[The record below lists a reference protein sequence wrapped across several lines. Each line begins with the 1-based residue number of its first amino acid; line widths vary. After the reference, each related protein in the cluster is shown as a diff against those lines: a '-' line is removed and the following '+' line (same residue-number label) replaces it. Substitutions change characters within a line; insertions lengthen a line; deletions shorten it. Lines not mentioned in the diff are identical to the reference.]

1 MSSAIIKLSQLVP
14 SRGKQKYRAI
24 KCAYKETHIDYRKS
38 LQYNLT
44 DMATKEEMLVKK
56 ISKLE
61 EHARILVDEMNSL
74 GLTENLVLL
83 RTLFNSVQELEVE
96 RKIYNKMKKLL
107 KNEECKRHQFIL
119 DNMRENILLKNFY
132 RLKLLP
138 SKKNRQSMMK
148 KARKLEKEKD
158 MCDATNYDIDEALH
172 FEVEDTDPE
181 PSENMLFNEWIKG
194 ISNANSRTNIPV
206 LTTLGFSKE
215 LPDSMDKDVD
225 DTLYERLKNLKMH

>member
-14 SRGKQKYRAI
+14 SRGKQKYRAV
-24 KCAYKETHIDYRKS
+24 KSAYKEKHVDYRKS

-44 DMATKEEMLVKK
+44 DIATKEEMLVKK

-61 EHARILVDEMNSL
+61 EHARILVDEMNCL

-132 RLKLLP
+132 RLKLSP
-138 SKKNRQSMMK
+138 SKQNRQSMMK

-158 MCDATNYDIDEALH
+158 MCDATNDDIDEALH
-172 FEVEDTDPE
+172 FEVEDTDQE
-181 PSENMLFNEWIKG
+181 SSENMLFNQWIKG
-194 ISNANSRTNIPV
+194 ISNANSRINIPV

-215 LPDSMDKDVD
+215 LPDSDDKDED